1 MSYRALYRKYRPL
14 TFEEVAG
21 QTQIVQTLK
30 NALKENKIAHAYL
43 FAGPRGTGKTT
54 MARLLAK
61 ALNCQSGFGHQ
72 CNKCES
78 CLAINEGT
86 HPDVIEIDAASNR
99 GIDDIRDL
107 ISKIKYSPVLGK
119 YKVYIIDEVHMMTT
133 EAFNAL
139 LKTLEEPPA
148 NVVFIL
154 ATTEPYKLMPTILS
168 RVQRYDFDK
177 VSDENILEKVKD
189 ILVKE
194 NVAFEE
200 DALKEII
207 SLADGGVRDT
217 LSMVD
222 QAIVYSDM
230 NITMSSVEEL
240 FALTSKDDKLKLL
253 LAIQNKDVAKLNVL
267 LDGFISRGVDI
278 RRLTSDLLL
287 MLKDLLIYKLTKN
300 ADLIHY
306 ISKTDCE
313 KLSFKTK
320 EINSFIDVLIALT
333 NQFKTINNPRSLFE
347 ISLLKMVSLSQQ
359 EQVEI
364 VKPVV
369 SVNKEPTKAAET
381 LNTGLNIINNADFSS
396 TKEIVD
402 DGHKIEFTNED
413 ILNIMVQA
421 NKEYKN
427 KLNQNKSVLDRLLT
441 IPNVGKYVQVLKS
454 SDAAIV
460 SLNAIIYV
468 SRFSDNVNKI
478 NLKENQ
484 IAFGKIHQAMLG
496 HQVIIIALS
505 FDKYQGMINKFK
517 NLSQLSKLPAPHK
530 IEIDT
535 KLVQEESS
543 TQKLAEELLK

>member
-61 ALNCQSGFGHQ
+61 ALNCQNGFGHQ

-207 SLADGGVRDT
+207 FLADGGVRDT

-267 LDGFISRGVDI
+267 LDGFVARGVDI

-306 ISKTDCE
+306 IRKEDCE
-313 KLSFKTK
+313 KLLFKTK
-320 EINSFIDVLIALT
+320 EINGFIDVLINLT
-333 NQFKTINNPRSLFE
+333 NQFKTVNNPRSLFE

-364 VKPVV
+364 VKPIV
-369 SVNKEPTKAAET
+369 SVNKEPTKAVET
-381 LNTGLNIINNADFSS
+381 LNTGLNIINNVDFSS

-421 NKEYKN
+421 NKEHKN

-484 IAFGKIHQAMLG
+484 IVFSKIHQAMLG
-496 HQVIIIALS
+496 HQVTVIALS
-505 FDKYQGMINKFK
+505 FDKYQEMINKFK

>member
-253 LAIQNKDVAKLNVL
+253 LAIQNKDVAKLNIL
-267 LDGFISRGVDI
+267 LDGFVSRGVDI

-287 MLKDLLIYKLTKN
+287 MLKDLLVYKLTRN

-306 ISKTDCE
+306 ISKEDCE
-313 KLSFKTK
+313 KLSFKTQ
-320 EINSFIDVLIALT
+320 EINGFIDVLITLT
-333 NQFKTINNPRSLFE
+333 NQFKTVNNPRSLFE

-359 EQVEI
+359 EQVEV

-369 SVNKEPTKAAET
+369 SISKQPEKTVET
-381 LNTGLNIINNADFSS
+381 SNTGLNIINNVDFSS

-402 DGHKIEFTNED
+402 DGHKIEFTNDD

-496 HQVIIIALS
+496 HQVTIIALS
-505 FDKYQGMINKFK
+505 FDKYQEMINKFK

>member
-43 FAGPRGTGKTT
+43 FAGPRGTGKTS

-230 NITMSSVEEL
+230 NITMSSVKEL

-320 EINSFIDVLIALT
+320 EINGFIDVLIALT

-381 LNTGLNIINNADFSS
+381 LNTGLNIINNTDFSS

-505 FDKYQGMINKFK
+505 FDKYQEMINKFK
-517 NLSQLSKLPAPHK
+517 NLSQLSKLPVPHK

>member
-320 EINSFIDVLIALT
+320 EINGFIDVLIALA

-505 FDKYQGMINKFK
+505 FDKYQEMINKFK

>member
-78 CLAINEGT
+78 CIAINEGT

-240 FALTSKDDKLKLL
+240 FALTSKDDKLKLF

-267 LDGFISRGVDI
+267 LDGFVSRGVDI

-306 ISKTDCE
+306 IRKEDCE
-313 KLSFKTK
+313 KLLFKTQ
-320 EINSFIDVLIALT
+320 EINGFIDVLINLT
-333 NQFKTINNPRSLFE
+333 NQFKTVNNPRSLFE

-364 VKPVV
+364 VKPIV
-369 SVNKEPTKAAET
+369 SVNKEPTKTVET
-381 LNTGLNIINNADFSS
+381 SNTGLNIINNVDFSS

-421 NKEYKN
+421 NKEHKN

-484 IAFGKIHQAMLG
+484 IVFSKIHQAMLG
-496 HQVIIIALS
+496 HQVTIIALS
-505 FDKYQGMINKFK
+505 FDKYQEMINKFK

>member
-320 EINSFIDVLIALT
+320 EINGFIDVLIALT

-505 FDKYQGMINKFK
+505 FDKYQEMINKFK

>member
-222 QAIVYSDM
+222 QAIVYSNM

-320 EINSFIDVLIALT
+320 EINGFIDVLIALT

-505 FDKYQGMINKFK
+505 FDKYQEMINKFK

>member
-300 ADLIHY
+300 VDLIHY

-320 EINSFIDVLIALT
+320 EINGFIDVLIALT

-505 FDKYQGMINKFK
+505 FDKYQEMINKFK

-535 KLVQEESS
+535 KLVPEESS

>member
-177 VSDENILEKVKD
+177 VSDANILEKVKD

-217 LSMVD
+217 LSMID

-313 KLSFKTK
+313 KLSFKTQ
-320 EINSFIDVLIALT
+320 EINGFIDVLIALT

-369 SVNKEPTKAAET
+369 SVNKEPTKAEET
-381 LNTGLNIINNADFSS
+381 LNTGLNIINNVDFSS

-421 NKEYKN
+421 NKEHKN

-505 FDKYQGMINKFK
+505 FDKYQEMINKFK

>member
-320 EINSFIDVLIALT
+320 EINGFIDVLINLT
-333 NQFKTINNPRSLFE
+333 NQFKTVNNPRSLFE

-364 VKPVV
+364 VKPIV
-369 SVNKEPTKAAET
+369 SVNKEPTKAVET
-381 LNTGLNIINNADFSS
+381 SNTALNIINNVDFSA

-421 NKEYKN
+421 NKEHKN

-468 SRFSDNVNKI
+468 SRFSDNINKI

-484 IAFGKIHQAMLG
+484 IVFSKIHQAMLG
-496 HQVIIIALS
+496 HQVTVIALS
-505 FDKYQGMINKFK
+505 FDKYQEMINKFK

>member
-320 EINSFIDVLIALT
+320 EINGFIDVLIALT

-347 ISLLKMVSLSQQ
+347 ISLLKMVSLNQQ

-396 TKEIVD
+396 IKEIVD

-496 HQVIIIALS
+496 HQVIIIALN
-505 FDKYQGMINKFK
+505 FDKYQEMINKFK

>member
-78 CLAINEGT
+78 CIAINEGT

-267 LDGFISRGVDI
+267 LDGFVARGVDI

-306 ISKTDCE
+306 IRKEDCE
-313 KLSFKTK
+313 KLLFKTQ
-320 EINSFIDVLIALT
+320 EINGFIDVLINLT
-333 NQFKTINNPRSLFE
+333 NQFKTVNNPRSLFE

-364 VKPVV
+364 VKPIV
-369 SVNKEPTKAAET
+369 SVNKEPTKTAET
-381 LNTGLNIINNADFSS
+381 SNTGLNIINNVDFSS

-421 NKEYKN
+421 NKEHKN

-484 IAFGKIHQAMLG
+484 IAFSKIHQAMLG
-496 HQVIIIALS
+496 HQVTIIALS
-505 FDKYQGMINKFK
+505 FDKYQEMINKFK

>member
-287 MLKDLLIYKLTKN
+287 ILKDLLIYKLTKN

-320 EINSFIDVLIALT
+320 EINGFIDVLIALT

-505 FDKYQGMINKFK
+505 FDKYQEMINKFK